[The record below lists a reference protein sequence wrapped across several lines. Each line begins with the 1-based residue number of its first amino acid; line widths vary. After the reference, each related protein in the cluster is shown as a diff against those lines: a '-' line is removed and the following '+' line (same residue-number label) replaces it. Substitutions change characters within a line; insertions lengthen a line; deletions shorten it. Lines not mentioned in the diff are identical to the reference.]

1 MKNQTNDSRHAERL
15 RQAGLRATGPRLA
28 ILALLEV
35 ERTHPSA
42 EQILEALSGGLPSLS
57 LSTVYSTLES
67 FLQAGLV
74 RRIPTPEGRLRVD
87 GTTQDHDHAVCRSCG
102 RVFDVPRGQQLRP
115 TSEVALPPGV
125 ELVGVHIEYEVVCS
139 ACSGV

>member
-1 MKNQTNDSRHAERL
+1 MKNQENESPHAQRL
-15 RQAGLRATGPRLA
+15 RQVGMRATGPRVA
-28 ILALLEV
+28 ILSLLEG

-42 EQILEALSGGLPSLS
+42 EQIHEALSGELPSLS

-67 FLQAGLV
+67 FLQVGLV

-102 RVFDVPRGQQLRP
+102 RVFDVPRDVRVHSQ
-115 TSEVALPPGV
+115 SDVALPAGA

-139 ACSGV
+139 ACRGA

>member
-1 MKNQTNDSRHAERL
+1 MKHLANESQHAQRL
-15 RQAGLRATGPRLA
+15 RQVGMRATGPRVA
-28 ILALLEV
+28 ILSLLEG

-42 EQILEALSGGLPSLS
+42 EQIHEALSGELPSLS

-67 FLQAGLV
+67 FLQVGLV

-102 RVFDVPRGQQLRP
+102 HVFDVPRDSRVHAQSDV
-115 TSEVALPPGV
+115 TLPDGV

-139 ACSGV
+139 ACRGA

>member
-1 MKNQTNDSRHAERL
+1 MKTQERHHARRL
-15 RQAGLRATGPRLA
+15 REAGMRATGPRVA
-28 ILALLEV
+28 ILSLLEA
-35 ERTHPSA
+35 ERTHPTA
-42 EQILEALSGGLPSLS
+42 EQIHEALATELPSLS

-102 RVFDVPRGQQLRP
+102 RVFDVPRGRDPHDATDVTLPTGMQLI
-115 TSEVALPPGV
+115 
-125 ELVGVHIEYEVVCS
+125 GVHIEYEVICS
-139 ACSGV
+139 ACRGA